1 LRLSAASKLVSLI
14 AILLPACGGGG
25 GEDEARTQAE
35 VCVAPTPA
43 ADISG
48 LGDLPLSL
56 WGTVTLVETRKGFV
70 GAQAISETQ
79 IVELFPQ
86 MVRDLGDAGYSYLGG
101 ENEGFEAELAFTT
114 PEKNFVSFALRE
126 TDCDEQVL
134 IRALVEKT
142 RPEGKGKGGTG

>member
-1 LRLSAASKLVSLI
+1 MAL
-14 AILLPACGGGG
+14 LLPACGGAD

-35 VCVAPTPA
+35 ACVAPTPA
-43 ADISG
+43 ADTSQ

-70 GAQAISETQ
+70 GAQAISEIQ

-114 PEKNFVSFALRE
+114 PSKDFVSFALRE
-126 TDCDEQVL
+126 TDCDDQIL
-134 IRALVEKT
+134 IRTLVEKA
-142 RPEGKGKGGTG
+142 RSEIKGKGGSG